1 MNWCGNEVL
10 AEPSCPDVRMN
21 GHRLGRPS
29 VSVVIPGLNEERNL
43 PLVAARIPDGIDEIV
58 FVNGDS
64 RDNTAEVAR
73 ELWPGGVHVRQTR
86 RGKGNA
92 LACGFAAASGDII
105 VMIDADGSTDPA
117 EIPRFVDALTSGAD
131 FAKGSRFLRGGGST
145 DITRFR
151 SLGNR
156 RLNGLVNFL
165 FATNYTD
172 LCYGYNAF
180 WRRCLDAMYLP
191 DVNATAPQWGDGFE
205 IETLINVRLAVRGV
219 KIVEVASYESNRVY
233 GRSNLNAIA
242 DGLRILSTIEREF
255 LHKYEYSKRWRTGGA
270 RANASNAVTYWVNG
284 RTVGEVV
291 PVNGSRHGD
300 FPGYPLRSVRR
311 RKPMTRTP

>member
-1 MNWCGNEVL
+1 MTSIESVGTMLPHPV
-10 AEPSCPDVRMN
+10 A
-21 GHRLGRPS
+21 RPS

-43 PLVAARIPDGIDEIV
+43 PIVAARMPDYIDEIV

-64 RDNTAEVAR
+64 QDNTAEVAR
-73 ELWPGGVHVRQTR
+73 QLWPGGVHVRQTR
-86 RGKGNA
+86 KGKGNA

-105 VMIDADGSTDPA
+105 VMIDADGSTNPA
-117 EIPRFVDALTSGAD
+117 EIPRFVEALTSGAD
-131 FAKGSRFLRGGGST
+131 FAKGSRYLRGGGST

-156 RLNGLVNFL
+156 RLNNLVNIL
-165 FATNYTD
+165 FATKYTD

-219 KIVEVASYESNRVY
+219 KIVEVASLESNRIY
-233 GRSNLNAIA
+233 GRSNLNPIA
-242 DGLRILSTIEREF
+242 DGLRVLSTIEREF
-255 LHKYEYSKRWRTGGA
+255 LHKYEYPKRSRPSGA
-270 RANASNAVTYWVNG
+270 RANALNAVTYLVNG
-284 RTVGEVV
+284 RPLSEVA
-291 PVNGSRHGD
+291 PVKGSYQGH
-300 FPGYPLRSVRR
+300 FLEYPDSPVRR
-311 RKPMTRTP
+311 RSHVTGRL